1 MWMLWTELRF
11 SATVAKA
18 LHCWTSSLAPCLDH
32 FKSRFVFKILIS
44 FLQPSFLTLRTVLS
58 SLHEMWRKLW
68 HSQRP
73 GPGPEQDGFPLLE
86 WPPAAETYITCWN
99 RGSCS
104 GSVFCVNKH
113 GWDLFLESNCNGTFQ
128 RTDIENCFSFFLWG
142 SLLFWFWQ
150 PGFYYH
156 VALPGLSKIDSVD
169 PVNVRLV
176 MFAYIVLFL
185 FHILLSLHHE

>member
-11 SATVAKA
+11 SATAAKA
-18 LHCWTSSLAPCLDH
+18 LYCWTSSLAPCLDH

-58 SLHEMWRKLW
+58 SLYEMWRKLW

-86 WPPAAETYITCWN
+86 WPPAAETYVTCWN

-128 RTDIENCFSFFLWG
+128 RTDLKNCFSFFLWG

-156 VALPGLSKIDSVD
+156 VALACPKLTLWIQLTSDLWCL
-169 PVNVRLV
+169 PT
-176 MFAYIVLFL
+176 LFC
-185 FHILLSLHHE
+185 FCFIFS